1 MSATSPCVLPLSRG
15 WWHGHVPKAWLPRGA
30 LMAWLAAA
38 MLFGGFR
45 GPGGP
50 IAKKDHRCASFLA

>member
-15 WWHGHVPKAWLPRGA
+15 WCTDTFPRPERPGGA

-45 GPGGP
+45 GSGGP
-50 IAKKDHRCASFLA
+50 IAKKDHRCAVFLA

>member
-1 MSATSPCVLPLSRG
+1 VLTRLLPGEPFLPEAMTLHISSAEIPSPAV
-15 WWHGHVPKAWLPRGA
+15 
-30 LMAWLAAA
+30 MAWLAMA

-50 IAKKDHRCASFLA
+50 IAKKDHRCAVFLA